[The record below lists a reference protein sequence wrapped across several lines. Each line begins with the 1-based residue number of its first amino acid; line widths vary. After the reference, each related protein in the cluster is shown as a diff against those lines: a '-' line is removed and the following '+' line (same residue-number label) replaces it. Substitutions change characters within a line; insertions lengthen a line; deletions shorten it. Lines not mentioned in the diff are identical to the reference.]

1 VVKNTPYGGEQ
12 VFKGEFQHTLD
23 AKGRVIIP
31 SRLRENLGDCFVVT
45 RGLDHCIFV
54 YPLTEWDLMEQKLKK
69 LPLTNKNTRAFSRLM
84 LSGAMEV
91 EVDGQGRVLIPQY
104 LREHAGIERD
114 MMIVGVGSR
123 VEIWDEDKWKS
134 YYVEADSN
142 YEQLAEEMDEYEL

>member
-1 VVKNTPYGGEQ
+1 M
-12 VFKGEFQHTLD
+12 
-23 AKGRVIIP
+23 
-31 SRLRENLGDCFVVT
+31 VT

-54 YPLTEWDLMEQKLKK
+54 YPLTEWDVMEEKLKK
-69 LPLTNKNTRAFSRLM
+69 LPLTKKNTRAFSRLM

-114 MMIVGVGSR
+114 TMIVGVGSR
-123 VEIWDEDKWKS
+123 IEIWDEDKWKS
-134 YYVEADSN
+134 YYDEADSN